1 MESSIMK
8 QLKMFS
14 AFFGVVLLLGC
25 AATSTRE
32 GTGEYV
38 DDSAITTKVKSA
50 MIGSSGLKST
60 DIGVETFKG
69 VVQLSGFVD
78 SQAQMSQAIN
88 GAALAPHLDVHV
100 MKLPQHKS
108 VVRLAETPKPKPGPE
123 KALESWEGEGGKVA
137 PAEDARAGCAEP
149 GTRRT

>member
-1 MESSIMK
+1 MESSIMQQFK
-8 QLKMFS
+8 RIS
-14 AFFGVVLLLGC
+14 AFFGAVLLASILGC

-50 MIGSSGLKST
+50 MLGSSGLKST

-78 SQAQMSQAIN
+78 SQAQMSQAVKVAE
-88 GAALAPHLDVHV
+88 GVGGV
-100 MKLPQHKS
+100 KS
-108 VVRLAETPKPKPGPE
+108 VKNDMRLK
-123 KALESWEGEGGKVA
+123 
-137 PAEDARAGCAEP
+137 
-149 GTRRT
+149 